1 MKIIQVSTNFVM
13 ENLKSDNIYRIML
26 CDDTKSTA
34 SKKHYSARIKPLKNL
49 SVEELNESL
58 DNAVYGFILI
68 EQE

>member
-1 MKIIQVSTNFVM
+1 MKIVQVSTKFVM

-49 SVEELNESL
+49 SVDELNESI
-58 DNAVYGFILI
+58 DNPEYGFIII
-68 EQE
+68 EED